1 MLKSDFLEKGLGIVP
16 TTHFVYVFSIS
27 SERKEILR
35 SNKMLF
41 SSFLKSIQLLKIVSD
56 LSVRFQGNLEIHRGD
71 PEEYLEPC
79 QASKMER
86 QRNVFGMETSS

>member
-1 MLKSDFLEKGLGIVP
+1 MLKSDFLEKGLGLVP

-41 SSFLKSIQLLKIVSD
+41 SSYLKSIQLLK
-56 LSVRFQGNLEIHRGD
+56 LSL
-71 PEEYLEPC
+71 
-79 QASKMER
+79 A
-86 QRNVFGMETSS
+86 